1 MDLRVD
7 RTSSVPLY
15 LQISGGIKGL
25 ILSGRLPD
33 GFLLPPE
40 RRLAESLGVNRTT
53 VVSAYQQLK
62 ADGFVAAH
70 VGRGTAVLAR
80 RTAEPED
87 RPVQPLPWRQ
97 LMRDGV
103 AREPD
108 PMVRDLL
115 ALTER
120 RDVISLAV
128 GLPAPGLIPVAD
140 MKRIHARLLAEKGGD
155 IFLHSPTE
163 GVTAFREAVCR
174 HMVSRGI
181 QCAVPEVLITSGSQ
195 QGLDLL
201 IRTYMAPGDAVV
213 VEEPSYFGA
222 LEAFRGG
229 QARLLG
235 VPADRDG
242 MRTDLLENLLARRRP
257 KFIYTLPTFQN
268 PSGAVL
274 SLERRR
280 RLLELAYRYQ
290 VPVIEDDPYSD
301 LRYEGDAVP
310 SLKALDRHGY
320 VIYLSSFSK
329 ILFPGLRLGWIAAP
343 RTVVRQLA
351 LTKQSVDLHSNT
363 PGQWMVERF
372 ISEGLF
378 ARHLDAVRKEYALR
392 RDAMTGALETEA
404 PEEFTWHRPEG
415 GLYVWCD
422 FPESVSQS
430 ALLQKAAEEH
440 VAFLPGASSFVDEP
454 TRNHV
459 RLNFTYC
466 EPAAIREGVSRLMRA
481 YRAVAERSPS
491 EERLPGGT
499 PPIV

>member
-1 MDLRVD
+1 MDLRID

-15 LQISGGIKGL
+15 LQISGGIRGL
-25 ILSGRLPD
+25 ILAGRLPD

-53 VVSAYQQLK
+53 VVNAYQQLK

-80 RTAEPED
+80 RTAESGN

-103 AREPD
+103 AHEPD
-108 PMVRDLL
+108 PLVRDLL

-128 GLPAPGLIPVAD
+128 GLPAPDLIPVAD
-140 MKRIHARLLAEKGGD
+140 MKRIHARLLAEKGGEV
-155 IFLHSPTE
+155 FLHSPTE

-181 QCAVPEVLITSGSQ
+181 QCGVPEVLISSGSQ

-201 IRTYMAPGDAVV
+201 VRTYLAPGDAVV

-222 LEAFRGG
+222 LETFRAG
-229 QARLLG
+229 QVRLLG
-235 VPADRDG
+235 VPADREG
-242 MRTDLLENLLARRRP
+242 MRTDLLENLLARQRP
-257 KFIYTLPTFQN
+257 RFIYTLPTFQN

-280 RLLELAYRYQ
+280 HLLDLAYRYQ

-301 LRYEGDAVP
+301 LRYEGEPVP
-310 SLKALDRHGY
+310 SLKALDRNGY

-343 RTVVRQLA
+343 RPVVRQLA
-351 LTKQSVDLHSNT
+351 LAKQSVDLHSNT
-363 PGQWMVERF
+363 VGQWMVERF

-378 ARHLDAVRKEYALR
+378 SRHLDTVRKAYARR
-392 RDAMTGALETEA
+392 RDAMVDALIAEA
-404 PEEFTWHRPEG
+404 PEEFEWHRPEG
-415 GLYVWCD
+415 GLYVWCG
-422 FPESVSQS
+422 FPEGVSQS
-430 ALLQKAAEEH
+430 ALLQKAADEH
-440 VAFLPGASSFVDEP
+440 VAFLPGAASFVDDP
-454 TRNHV
+454 GRNHI

-466 EPAAIREGVSRLMRA
+466 KPDAIREGVSRLMRA
-481 YRAVAERSPS
+481 YRAVAGRPPS
-491 EERLPGGT
+491 SERLPGGT